1 VRPASRLPSRIGR
14 LIELARIHEQDLDTE
29 PYSWAFVSELYGPDD
44 AAALAATY
52 PEDNFKTMFGSDGE
66 KSWEYEVRSLIH
78 MSADVPSFPENLS
91 AEWRQLA
98 EDLLSA
104 DYRAAMGGLIGQDLS
119 AAPLEVNVFHYGPG
133 AWMGPHKDLADKI
146 VTHVL
151 YFNEHWDPSS
161 GGCLA
166 ILRSSEMS
174 DVSAEIPPVVG
185 NSAVL
190 VRSETSWHA
199 VSRVVDD
206 SSTSRRSVT
215 VTFYKPGSVS
225 TMWPPGEEPALHR
238 YAPAVA

>member
-1 VRPASRLPSRIGR
+1 
-14 LIELARIHEQDLDTE
+14 
-29 PYSWAFVSELYGPDD
+29 
-44 AAALAATY
+44 
-52 PEDNFKTMFGSDGE
+52 
-66 KSWEYEVRSLIH
+66 
-78 MSADVPSFPENLS
+78 
-91 AEWRQLA
+91 
-98 EDLLSA
+98 
-104 DYRAAMGGLIGQDLS
+104 
-119 AAPLEVNVFHYGPG
+119 
-133 AWMGPHKDLADKI
+133 
-146 VTHVL
+146 
-151 YFNEHWDPSS
+151 
-161 GGCLA
+161 
-166 ILRSSEMS
+166 MS